1 MGIGKSFGISFLI
14 YIVLNF
20 LMNMLMVVSAAVVP
34 VMDWFMTVTTDTF
47 GFLSTLFVIGSLGP
61 SGTAILGGLGTGI
74 TMLTTPGE
82 NIFLG
87 IMLICAPIFPG
98 LIAAIVAGKMAENSK
113 QAFGGWMLT
122 AVIASGVLIAF
133 SFIDPNFVTTSG
145 VFTYVILLAGGTP
158 SPLELVIYTLLLG
171 LLSGLFWSGLAAISG
186 AED

>member
-1 MGIGKSFGISFLI
+1 
-14 YIVLNF
+14 
-20 LMNMLMVVSAAVVP
+20 MNMLIVVASAIIP
-34 VMDWFMTVTTDTF
+34 VMDWFMTVTTDPY
-47 GFLSTLFVIGSLGP
+47 GFLSSLFVTGSQGPLGTATFKP
-61 SGTAILGGLGTGI
+61 SGMVILEDIGFGI
-74 TMLTTPGE
+74 TMLTGGG

-122 AVIASGVLIAF
+122 ALISAGALIAF
-133 SFIDPNFVTTSG
+133 SFISPGFVNNSD
-145 VFTYVILLAGGTP
+145 VFTYISDLTSGTP

-171 LLSGLFWSGLAAISG
+171 LFSGLFWSGLAAISG

>member
-1 MGIGKSFGISFLI
+1 
-14 YIVLNF
+14 
-20 LMNMLMVVSAAVVP
+20 MNMLIVVAAAVVP

-61 SGTAILGGLGTGI
+61 SGTAILGGLGSGI

-122 AVIASGVLIAF
+122 AVIASGVMIAF
-133 SFIDPNFVTTSG
+133 SFIDVNFVTTSN
-145 VFTYVILLAGGTP
+145 VFTYISDYLTGGTP
-158 SPLELVIYTLLLG
+158 LAWELVVYTLLLG
-171 LLSGLFWSGLAAISG
+171 FISGLFWSGLAAISG

>member
-1 MGIGKSFGISFLI
+1 
-14 YIVLNF
+14 
-20 LMNMLMVVSAAVVP
+20 MNMLIVVAEAVVP

-122 AVIASGVLIAF
+122 AVIAAGVLIAF
-133 SFIDPNFVTTSG
+133 SFINANFVTTSG
-145 VFTYVILLAGGTP
+145 VFTYISDYLTGGTP